1 MKEQAPHS
9 AIKEAW
15 SKTEQCMVMDTA
27 EGYLEMYKLAAG
39 YGNFN

>member
-9 AIKEAW
+9 AIKEARW
-15 SKTEQCMVMDTA
+15 KTEQCVVMDTG
-27 EGYLEMYKLAAG
+27 EGYLERYRLAAG